1 MLSKKITEIKS
12 ELEKYFSIRKVEWDT
27 SAVAFHVADSPD
39 VIDQFEVAR
48 KELKTMG
55 YIAALR
61 TSESNGL
68 SLEDSL
74 THLATSPQLR
84 EVSQRITDSKELD
97 VRRAWVDRFL
107 ELVRCPDCGSHLYW
121 SGREISCTACDWG
134 KMQGSDKGYVV
145 VVTHLP
151 KITPRSV
158 QVNIALLILTII
170 TTTITGSTLWMGYQG
185 EAFSDSF
192 LDTMITA
199 TFTPEFVLN
208 GALFFSLPLMVILG
222 THELGHYFMS
232 RHYGVNASLP
242 FFIPIPPGISVLGTM
257 GAFISMREPMPNKKA
272 LFDIGI
278 AGPIA
283 GLVMAIPVTIIGFL
297 LTEPVEHI
305 YTAGHGPNVGIG
317 FPFLFQILYT
327 LFTPDGGLHP
337 TAFAGW
343 VGLFVTALNLLPAG
357 QLDGGHVARALMGEK
372 SKYLSYTTLTIMILV
387 GSFLYPAWLILGIL
401 IMFLGAYHPP
411 PLNDL
416 ADLDVKRKAMGVFS
430 IVLLVLCFTPQPI
443 IPLEYSV
450 DVFVEE
456 TDAEIQPGD
465 SITFTFHIVN
475 DGQINNTYDIYN
487 ESIPEY
493 WDVTL
498 SRNNVS
504 LEAEEDNDEGS
515 KIEIF
520 VNITVPVNATPMTQ
534 EEVKIKVVSQN
545 ESASTFGTTTPS
557 EIITFRLFIQ
567 NSYDLMISP
576 ATTNITISSN
586 ETVSQEFF
594 VNNTGKLPVKTFLN
608 HIVYGDN
615 LNNISISLSFSE
627 MELVSGNSSS
637 LKVDITMG
645 EVANDTNYS
654 VVIVA
659 STSTPYGEIVETAV
673 LRIRTVDNND
683 DTTKRR

>member
-1 MLSKKITEIKS
+1 
-12 ELEKYFSIRKVEWDT
+12 
-27 SAVAFHVADSPD
+27 
-39 VIDQFEVAR
+39 
-48 KELKTMG
+48 
-55 YIAALR
+55 
-61 TSESNGL
+61 
-68 SLEDSL
+68 
-74 THLATSPQLR
+74 
-84 EVSQRITDSKELD
+84 
-97 VRRAWVDRFL
+97 
-107 ELVRCPDCGSHLYW
+107 
-121 SGREISCTACDWG
+121 
-134 KMQGSDKGYVV
+134 
-145 VVTHLP
+145 
-151 KITPRSV
+151 
-158 QVNIALLILTII
+158 
-170 TTTITGSTLWMGYQG
+170 
-185 EAFSDSF
+185 
-192 LDTMITA
+192 
-199 TFTPEFVLN
+199 
-208 GALFFSLPLMVILG
+208 
-222 THELGHYFMS
+222 
-232 RHYGVNASLP
+232 
-242 FFIPIPPGISVLGTM
+242 
-257 GAFISMREPMPNKKA
+257 
-272 LFDIGI
+272 
-278 AGPIA
+278 
-283 GLVMAIPVTIIGFL
+283 
-297 LTEPVEHI
+297 
-305 YTAGHGPNVGIG
+305 
-317 FPFLFQILYT
+317 
-327 LFTPDGGLHP
+327 
-337 TAFAGW
+337 
-343 VGLFVTALNLLPAG
+343 
-357 QLDGGHVARALMGEK
+357 
-372 SKYLSYTTLTIMILV
+372 
-387 GSFLYPAWLILGIL
+387 LILGIL